1 MRKLLF
7 SLAILLGLVSNTL
20 AQIPSSNLP
29 SEVKAEDA
37 TITKFGHAT
46 MTVAVNIVT
55 DTLTRRTDTL
65 REVIDIEWD
74 TQRGTAKQR
83 NTERGLNPNG
93 SGFYNG
99 DSNWWLDIYYYSYNY
114 PSINAEGQ
122 PVLLSAMACMPDED
136 CDYINNVIIGCHV
149 TITSNAQCPSEY
161 VHTGPGGK
169 LSDVGMLM
177 NHASSGMVFHS
188 LQSDRA
194 YYNLVI
200 MPDYEG
206 YGITRS
212 HAHPYL
218 YQELTARQVVDGVR
232 YGIALYK
239 NSPKISDIRHRFR
252 DGWRSICVGYSQG
265 GSVAMATQRFI
276 EQNGLSNELR
286 LAGSVCGDGPYDPI
300 ATLMYYV
307 KQYNDGDPMSMPVV
321 LPLILKGMCDYNPYM
336 KNHQV
341 SDYLK
346 QEFLDSGIL
355 SWLTDKEKSTD
366 DITSAWINY
375 YRYNFPTNW
384 NEYVNEAPS
393 SGILTLTLKL
403 NQIMTPE
410 GLAFFQQLYNDYHNS
425 YTSTA
430 GVPLP
435 TQRGLMFDLQYA
447 LASNNLT
454 KGWAPQHAVF
464 LYHSNDDSVVP
475 EVNRESAG
483 NSFGQWVIK
492 LHASGAIQF
501 DHVGTGRQ
509 FYLGTAE
516 AEAIRM
522 LSKAPVNQTIQHA
535 IDMKNNIS
543 TGAHTLDP
551 WDNPPTIHNNMVLAP
566 LTLNGVEINAEY
578 RLLGNFARLGSG
590 NNACI
595 PQYSVGKVEVP
606 ASITVDGIEYPV
618 NEVAAVAFRMC
629 SHITEVVLPEGIYD
643 IGNFA
648 FQGCQAL
655 TTVSLP
661 STLSNIGSGAFIN
674 LPRLDRVDLQTP
686 PSWDLPYGPPHW
698 LYNDVFKFHTG
709 GIGDNAHYTYDIL
722 LCVPDAEVQTYQQ
735 AYYSDPSIGW
745 TTQEGWGN
753 FTNIVGGAAPNAEAY
768 ATYKNGTLT
777 FYYDTHRQ
785 HRYGM
790 ETYGFTPEEY
800 ASYLGLPGWLQP
812 MSSHANDI
820 TTVVFTPLFS
830 YARPVTT
837 SKWFQNCV
845 NLDTIIGMNNLNTE
859 MVTDMSFMFYNCH
872 KLTDDD
878 LDFSNFN
885 TVSVTSMK
893 SMFYDCVALVA
904 PDFSSFNTRVCTEMD
919 NMFYGCTGLTSLD
932 LSMFETTDCS
942 FNSMFSNCYN
952 LESLNMGSF
961 GVTNTYVCNEMFKN
975 CRRLHELVI
984 PSAFNKLTEAFAGC
998 DYLFEVYCYKPE
1010 PFEVWR
1016 SCDVDFNVSRPKY
1029 TRFHVLAEAYDAW
1042 VAQYGDANVTFVGDL
1057 GTEDNPIL
1065 IYSITDWN
1073 NLRDMVQNDRVV
1085 CAKMMNDI
1093 NVTTM
1098 MGSYEHPFIGVFDGN
1113 GHTLHVDYNI
1123 PSNQTLSNDFI
1134 PAPFSFIQNAEIKNL
1149 KVEGNI
1155 TVAATPTRSIA
1166 GGLVGCCKKESDYFN
1181 AYSTI
1186 TNCHVSTEIIGNIKN
1201 IGGIIGKIDDHV
1213 VATVSGCLFDGS
1225 LSANHD
1231 YYLLNTINAGA
1242 IACVVENA
1250 NLVSINNCVERGSYP
1265 ADVSHKM
1272 FCPTTVTPINGY
1284 CFTPELEGH
1293 AKHAYSIT
1301 TDTEGLLL
1309 NFGTVT
1315 ATYNVSGITAYNL
1328 GLKLDDVFHA
1338 GTGQNVLVEIT
1349 APGYEYYSAPTIRGT
1364 GATISTT
1371 DNVNYTVT
1379 LGSADAVI
1387 SLSGMVFTTVILYDD
1402 ATDNSLTLERYF
1414 DQTYNVQLKGRTLFR
1429 SYQWNSLCL
1438 PFDVPNLN
1446 GTPLQGARLK
1456 VLDTITFENKVAFFH
1471 FKDTTAITADKP
1483 YLVQVRDNVEDPI
1496 FHNVRIKRSLPP
1508 GMKVDVGDN
1517 TQTGFVVEGNYNRT
1531 NLRDISG
1538 TANNYIAL
1546 FFDRATLRP
1555 VTSASTLNAFRCYFE
1570 VCVSLNELVAAVLDI
1585 EGGDSYLAIL
1595 DYQFAGIENIFIHDG
1610 NWNDDENWA
1619 TKTIPSLGSK
1629 VLIEASATIP
1639 AGCVAEAREIFIDRS
1654 YILIKDGGQ
1663 LVHNSWGLQVNV
1675 EKTFNPYHP
1684 YLEKDGY
1691 YLITNPVEEAQ
1702 NPEYLNDMVM
1712 DFGLNG
1718 YDLYYFDQSERLEWR
1733 NYKQVPFD
1741 LENGKGYLYA
1751 SQSFRDIEFSGRIRP
1766 ANADVSVPVTYDD
1779 NAEFKGFNLI
1789 GNPFVC
1795 NAYLADGRDFY
1806 VLSEDGDEVVVATDD
1821 AIAPMQG
1828 LFVQTEDYE
1837 YQVTFTTTAPAKS
1850 KALTLSLMYN
1860 HDASTDSG
1868 TTSTTIDN
1876 ARVRFDGGGSLHKFQ
1891 LNSNHSKVYI
1901 PQGGIDYAVVSTERQ
1916 GELPVNFKAQKN
1928 GMYTLSVNAED
1939 VAMNYL
1945 HLIDNMTGADI
1956 DLLALRQAQGPA
1968 EYTFEAR
1975 TTDYESRFKLVFVCG
1990 DANDDNGSLGLDNF
2004 AFINNGNV
2012 IITADMDDATL
2023 QIVDVMGHVIVSRKG
2038 DVSGNVSTSGMPA
2051 GVYVLRLIKG
2061 NDVMTQKIVID

>member
-1 MRKLLF
+1 M
-7 SLAILLGLVSNTL
+7 
-20 AQIPSSNLP
+20 
-29 SEVKAEDA
+29 
-37 TITKFGHAT
+37 
-46 MTVAVNIVT
+46 
-55 DTLTRRTDTL
+55 
-65 REVIDIEWD
+65 
-74 TQRGTAKQR
+74 
-83 NTERGLNPNG
+83 
-93 SGFYNG
+93 
-99 DSNWWLDIYYYSYNY
+99 
-114 PSINAEGQ
+114 
-122 PVLLSAMACMPDED
+122 
-136 CDYINNVIIGCHV
+136 
-149 TITSNAQCPSEY
+149 
-161 VHTGPGGK
+161 
-169 LSDVGMLM
+169 
-177 NHASSGMVFHS
+177 
-188 LQSDRA
+188 
-194 YYNLVI
+194 
-200 MPDYEG
+200 
-206 YGITRS
+206 
-212 HAHPYL
+212 
-218 YQELTARQVVDGVR
+218 
-232 YGIALYK
+232 
-239 NSPKISDIRHRFR
+239 
-252 DGWRSICVGYSQG
+252 
-265 GSVAMATQRFI
+265 
-276 EQNGLSNELR
+276 
-286 LAGSVCGDGPYDPI
+286 
-300 ATLMYYV
+300 
-307 KQYNDGDPMSMPVV
+307 
-321 LPLILKGMCDYNPYM
+321 
-336 KNHQV
+336 
-341 SDYLK
+341 
-346 QEFLDSGIL
+346 
-355 SWLTDKEKSTD
+355 
-366 DITSAWINY
+366 
-375 YRYNFPTNW
+375 
-384 NEYVNEAPS
+384 
-393 SGILTLTLKL
+393 
-403 NQIMTPE
+403 
-410 GLAFFQQLYNDYHNS
+410 
-425 YTSTA
+425 
-430 GVPLP
+430 P

-454 KGWAPQHAVF
+454 KGWVPQHAVF

-698 LYNDVFKFHTG
+698 LYNDVFRFHTG

-885 TVSVTSMK
+885 TASVTSMK

-942 FNSMFSNCYN
+942 FSSMYYDCHN
-952 LESLNMGSF
+952 LESLNLGSF
-961 GVTNTYVCNEMFKN
+961 GVTDTHICNNMFTN
-975 CRRLHELVI
+975 CNHLHELVI
-984 PSAFNKLTEAFAGC
+984 PSAFNKLTEAFGGC
-998 DYLFEVYCYKPE
+998 TYLYEVYCYRPT
-1010 PFEVWR
+1010 PFELWR
-1016 SCDVDFNVSRPKY
+1016 NCDVDFDVTHPKY
-1029 TRFHVLAEAYDAW
+1029 TRFHVLADTYDAW
-1042 VAQYGDANVTFVGDL
+1042 VGAYGENSEHPANVTFVGDL
-1057 GTEDNPIL
+1057 GTQNNPIL
-1065 IYSITDWN
+1065 IYSTADWV
-1073 NLRDMVQNDRVV
+1073 NLSGMVQNDRTVY
-1085 CAKMMNDI
+1085 AKMMNDI

-1098 MGSYEHPFIGVFDGN
+1098 LGTENHPFKGIFDGN
-1113 GHTLHVDYNI
+1113 GHTLNVNYDI
-1123 PSNQTLSNDFI
+1123 PNQTLSNDFI

-1349 APGYEYYSAPTIRGT
+1349 APGYEYSSAPTIRGT

-1538 TANNYIAL
+1538 IANNYIAL
-1546 FFDRATLRP
+1546 FFDRARLRP
-1555 VTSASTLNAFRCYFE
+1555 VTVATTLNAFRCYFE
-1570 VCVSLNELVAAVLDI
+1570 VCVSLNDLVAAVLDI

-1595 DYQFAGIENIFIHDG
+1595 DNQFAGIENIFIHDG
-1610 NWNDDENWA
+1610 NWNDEENWA

-1733 NYKQVPFD
+1733 NYKHVPFD

-1766 ANADVSVPVTYDD
+1766 ANSDVSVPVTYDD

-1806 VLSEDGDEVVVATDD
+1806 VLNEDGDEIITAASNVIV
-1821 AIAPMQG
+1821 PMQG
-1828 LFVQTEDYE
+1828 LFVQTTEE
-1837 YQVTFTTTAPAKS
+1837 ESSVTFTTTEPTRG
-1850 KALTLSLMYN
+1850 KALNISL
-1860 HDASTDSG
+1860 TRDSG
-1868 TTSTTIDN
+1868 SRGVSTLRQAQGSTTTVIDN
-1876 ARVRFDGGGSLHKFQ
+1876 ARIRFGGGWDLEKFQ
-1891 LNSNHSKVYI
+1891 LDPNHSKLYI
-1901 PQGGIDYAVVSTERQ
+1901 SQDGKDYAVVHGETQ
-1916 GELPVNFKAQKN
+1916 GEMPLCFKVEEN
-1928 GMYTLSVNAED
+1928 GTYTIAVNAEN
-1939 VAMNYL
+1939 VEMGYL
-1945 HLIDNMTGADI
+1945 HLIDNLTGADV
-1956 DLLALRQAQGPA
+1956 DLLSGASTGSAT
-1968 EYTFEAR
+1968 YTFDAK
-1975 TTDYESRFKLVFVCG
+1975 TTDYESRFKLVFVSE
-1990 DANDDNGSLGLDNF
+1990 DANDDDEAF
-2004 AFINNGNV
+2004 AFISNGNLIV
-2012 IITADMDDATL
+2012 NGEGTL
-2023 QIVDVMGHVIVSRKG
+2023 QVIDLLGRQLSSQEIHSSLTPSNASHFLIQHSSFPTG
-2038 DVSGNVSTSGMPA
+2038 I
-2051 GVYVLRLIKG
+2051 YVLRLINGENVK
-2061 NDVMTQKIVID
+2061 VQKVVVR